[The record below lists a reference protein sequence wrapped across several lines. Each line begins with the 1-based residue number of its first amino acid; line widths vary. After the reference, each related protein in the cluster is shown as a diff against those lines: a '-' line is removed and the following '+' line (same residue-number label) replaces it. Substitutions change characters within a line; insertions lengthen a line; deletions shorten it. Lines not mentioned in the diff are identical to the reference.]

1 METILVYKFPMM
13 GREEIEAM
21 FGLSELEQTKVYQ
34 EAFEEGEERQ
44 SLKTA
49 KAVAV
54 LFKVGLT
61 SEQIAQEL
69 SMTVEEVQQLMQ
81 KLPKD

>member
-1 METILVYKFPMM
+1 M

>member
-1 METILVYKFPMM
+1 MM